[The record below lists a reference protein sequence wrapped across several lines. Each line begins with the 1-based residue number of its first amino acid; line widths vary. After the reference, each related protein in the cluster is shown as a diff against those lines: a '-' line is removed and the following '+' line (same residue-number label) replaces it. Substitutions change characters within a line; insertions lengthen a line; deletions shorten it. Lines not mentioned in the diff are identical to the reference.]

1 MAGWPAGVNPLVASP
16 ALDFTILNGLLFRL
30 RGPGSTEIEKLREP
44 LIEFKFP
51 SVLCKPLGI
60 CLGTSGSHLAVGA
73 AWECAKC
80 GVELGAEIENDDDSG
95 CDRES
100 DTDGDD
106 DTGDRFT
113 DSGLALGLPTTSYA
127 HFRLL
132 IYNSEK
138 LEQPAVAFCGYSR
151 VNSDENPFHYTPPV
165 FHPANPLVAWAP
177 GPGETILANYETGEH
192 EIQREAKMSRSSLV
206 IATGKYNS
214 SIIWAASVKLTIYT
228 KNCVSLHAATSSTRS
243 RSPSKQVKT
252 RPSTEAKYS
261 LRLVTLKIL
270 PALNAKCSTSSG
282 NLVTMAPQ
290 HSG

>member
-1 MAGWPAGVNPLVASP
+1 MVGWPVGVNPLVASP
-16 ALDFTILNGLLFRL
+16 AFDYTILNGQLFRL

-60 CLGTSGSHLAVGA
+60 CIGTSGSHLAVGA

-80 GVELGAEIENDDDSG
+80 GAELGAEIEDDDDSG

-100 DTDGDD
+100 DADSDD
-106 DTGDRFT
+106 DTGDRYM
-113 DSGLALGLPTTSYA
+113 DSGARGQLTTSYA

-177 GPGETILANYETGEH
+177 GPGETVLANYDTGEC
-192 EIQREAKMSRSSLV
+192 EIQREAKISRSSLV
-206 IATGKYNS
+206 IATGKCNL
-214 SIIWAASVKLTIYT
+214 IIIRAAWVKLTIYIRQRI
-228 KNCVSLHAATSSTRS
+228 VFLSTR
-243 RSPSKQVKT
+243 R
-252 RPSTEAKYS
+252 RP
-261 LRLVTLKIL
+261 LRDQD
-270 PALNAKCSTSSG
+270 N
-282 NLVTMAPQ
+282 PQ
-290 HSG
+290 NK